1 MLFHVPRTCTEKID
15 VSYAESQPIA
25 YFRERAAYVLLG
37 EPGAGKSTLFEDE
50 AKNTDDGLYITARD
64 FNALDRE
71 EWRDKT
77 LFIDGLD
84 ETRAGNSDPR
94 TPLDDIRGKLNKLD
108 CKRFRISCRAADWLG
123 SLDTK
128 AIKQVSPDQNITI
141 LHLDP
146 LSSDDIQQILSNDQR
161 VPDPNGFIEKAE
173 QIGLSGLLN
182 NPQTLDMLINAVKGG
197 HAWPTSKQEVYELAC
212 KQLAS
217 EFNGDHAVSQIASI
231 PQLMEAAGFLSAV
244 QLIANISG
252 FTEGQAGDGRI
263 SLKELTL
270 PKGLQIHA
278 ALKTRLFNKT
288 GINEFSYIHRSVAE
302 YLAAQ
307 FIAERIKQR
316 LLINRVLALTSGFDG
331 GIVAALRGLM
341 AWLAVHSEQARER
354 LIQIDPVGVIVNGD
368 ALLFPRSAKSQ
379 LFRALIREAETTAF
393 PNRDWHSTAFSAI
406 TTRDM
411 EDELS
416 EVLNSQ
422 SRSDGREFL
431 LYCLLNGLSCSEPI
445 EAIKASLLTII
456 RDSSYWEGIRGNA
469 LNAFIH
475 QYPEDLDSL
484 LLLADDI
491 RQGKIE
497 DTENDLM
504 ESLLDKLFPAKITAF
519 NIFQYLL
526 PPKNNRDIS
535 YRNFWRNLLPTRL
548 TDTDLAVILDQLFE
562 LKTDSLGPMGHKKIV
577 GIIDTV
583 GQLLMRGL
591 QVHGL
596 NISFERLYRWLS
608 IDINEYGHYMLP
620 MEQRQQISSWFDSHP
635 DRYLAV
641 LGEGLKQI
649 KTFKN
654 IFGEIR
660 KIFSRLHGATPPN
673 NIAQWWLNQA
683 LSETDIKLSC
693 AYFEQA
699 FITLYNQQSD
709 SDLSLDYFVNWL
721 EDHPEYR
728 DTYQNLTYCVIP
740 DWQFEHAD
748 PVKTW
753 ENQHNEEQRK
763 KLSYLHEYQ
772 TQIAEGSASPH
783 IFHQLA
789 IAFNHLVH
797 TKSKSREERL
807 AEYLNND
814 EILINAAKTGLRKIL
829 QRTDLPTP
837 LEIVTS
843 AAKNEYHYIRLPFLV
858 CMNTLYQENPAMLET
873 LSDDL
878 LSKAVAFCFAE
889 GVSHEIWFKSLC
901 QSRPEL
907 VSRLFIDY
915 VTALLA
921 AKSQFIHGLHSL
933 AYDRDFQ
940 KITKLTVMPLLNK
953 YPVRGYKNHVTH
965 LKYLLEGAI
974 TEVDKI
980 ELLAMVEK
988 KLTCKGMDLAQRIY
1002 WLATGLVIEPKVYEV
1017 QVKQTVTGRSE
1028 RIDHLSN
1035 FLNLNSLSDYDRYD
1049 FPASTKGMLIE
1060 TLGPRCNPAW
1070 PRSGGV
1076 VTRAMEERDYV
1087 QFLLNRL
1094 AYNPSEES
1102 ATILA
1107 DLLSQ
1112 PKLSAWH
1119 TQIQSAQQTQQINRR
1134 EALFKHPNA
1143 AQVINTLSNL
1153 KPANVADLAALTV
1166 DCLGQLAAEMYGSNN
1181 DSYKQF
1187 WNIDSNGQPTT
1198 YRVENICRDYLYG
1211 QLKASLAKYDIRV
1224 DLEVHHAK
1232 AKRADLELSFIR
1244 DGKTLKFPVEIKCDY
1259 NKDLWKTIH
1268 EQLIPFYTIAPET
1281 EGRGLFLVIW
1291 FNHKKLPTHPQGLPP
1306 PKSAT
1311 HLAAML
1317 KDTMT
1322 PQEQKLIDVFVLD
1335 VSKK

>member
-1 MLFHVPRTCTEKID
+1 MYHVPRTCTEKKMD
-15 VSYAESQPIA
+15 DGEESLPSPITN
-25 YFRERAAYVLLG
+25 FRERAAYVLLG
-37 EPGAGKSTLFEDE
+37 EPGAGKSSLFIEE
-50 AKNTDDGLYITARD
+50 AQNTDNGFYISARD
-64 FNALDRE
+64 FIDLDRN

-84 ETRAGNSDPR
+84 EARAGKDDAR
-94 TPLDDIRGKLNKLD
+94 TPLGAIRSKLSQLG
-108 CKRFRISCRAADWLG
+108 CQYFRISCREADWLG
-123 SLDTK
+123 SPDANDL
-128 AIKQVSPDQNITI
+128 ARISPNQAITI
-141 LHLDP
+141 LHLNP
-146 LSSDDIQQILSNDQR
+146 LSSDDIEQIISNDQR
-161 VPDPNGFIEKAE
+161 VPDTNGFIEKAE
-173 QIGLSGLLN
+173 QFGLSGLLN

-197 HAWPTSKQEVYELAC
+197 HGWPISKQEVYELAC

-217 EFNGDHAVSQIASI
+217 EFNDDHSVTQTATT
-231 PQLMEAAGFLSAV
+231 PQLMEAAGFLCAV
-244 QLIANISG
+244 QLIANLSG
-252 FTEGQAGDGRI
+252 FTEGQAGEGRI
-263 SLKELTL
+263 SLRDLTIPNAL
-270 PKGLQIHA
+270 PIQA

-288 GINEFSYIHRSVAE
+288 GNNEFSYVHRSVAE

-307 FIAERIKQR
+307 FIAGKIKQG

-341 AWLAVHSEQARER
+341 AWLSVHSEQARER
-354 LIQIDPVGVIVNGD
+354 LIEIDPVGVIVNGD

-379 LFRALIREAETTAF
+379 LFQALIKEAKSTSF
-393 PNRDWHSTAFSAI
+393 PNRDWHTTAFSAI

-411 EDELS
+411 ANELS
-416 EVLNSQ
+416 AVLNNT
-422 SRSDGREFL
+422 SRSNGEQFL
-431 LYCLLNGLSCSEPI
+431 LYCLLNGLFCSEPI
-445 EAIKASLLTII
+445 ATIKASLLTII
-456 RDSSYWEGIRGNA
+456 RDSSYWEGVRGNA
-469 LNAFIH
+469 LDAFLH

-497 DTENDLM
+497 DTENGLL
-504 ESLLDKLFPAKITAF
+504 ENLLDKLFPTKITAF

-526 PPKNNRDIS
+526 PPKNNFVIA
-535 YRNFWRNLLPTRL
+535 YRNFWRNLLPMRL
-548 TDTDLAVILDQLFE
+548 TDTDLAVVLDQLFE

-583 GQLLMRGL
+583 GQLLIRGL
-591 QVHGL
+591 QIHGL
-596 NISFERLYRWLS
+596 TISSERLYRWLS
-608 IDINEYGHYMLP
+608 IDINEYNHYTLP
-620 MEQRQQISSWFDSHP
+620 LEQRQQINSWLDSHP
-635 DRYLAV
+635 DRYLAII
-641 LGEGLKQI
+641 GEGLKQI
-649 KTFKN
+649 KTFEN

-660 KIFSRLHGATPPN
+660 KIFSRLHDTTPPKT
-673 NIAQWWLNQA
+673 IAQWWLNQA
-683 LSETDIKLSC
+683 LSETDFKLSC

-699 FITLYNQQSD
+699 FITLYDQQND
-709 SDLSLDYFVNWL
+709 TGLSLDYFVNWL
-721 EDHPEYR
+721 EDHPEYLE
-728 DTYQNLTYCVIP
+728 TYQHLTYYNIP
-740 DWQFEHAD
+740 DWRYEHINSEKIWAAERD
-748 PVKTW
+748 
-753 ENQHNEEQRK
+753 EELNK
-763 KLSYLHEYQ
+763 KLSYLHEHQ
-772 TQIAEGSASPH
+772 AQIADGSAPPH
-783 IFHQLA
+783 IFNQLA
-789 IAFNHLVH
+789 IAFNHLVQ
-797 TKSKSREERL
+797 TNGKSREERL

-837 LEIVTS
+837 LEIYTS
-843 AAKNEYHYIRLPFLV
+843 AVKSKYHYIRLPFLV
-858 CMNTLYQENPAMLET
+858 CMDTLYQENPAMLES
-873 LSDDL
+873 LSDEL

-889 GVSHEIWFKSLC
+889 GTSHEAWFKSLY
-901 QSRPEL
+901 QSKPEL

-915 VTALLA
+915 VRALLA
-921 AKSQFIHGLHSL
+921 AKSQFIHGLHNL
-933 AYDRDFQ
+933 AYDPDL
-940 KITKLTVMPLLNK
+940 KKTAKLTVMPLLNK

-974 TEVDKI
+974 ADVDKI
-980 ELLAMVEK
+980 ELLTMVEK

-1002 WLATGLVIEPKVYEV
+1002 WLATGLVIEPKVYEA
-1017 QVKQTVTGRSE
+1017 QVKQTVTGKSQ
-1028 RIDHLSN
+1028 RINRLSS
-1035 FLNLNSLSDYDRYD
+1035 FLIQISRSDYDRYD

-1060 TLGPRCNPAW
+1060 VLAPRCNPLW
-1070 PRSGGV
+1070 PRSGT
-1076 VTRAMEERDYV
+1076 VTPATEEKDYV
-1087 QFLLNRL
+1087 QFLLNGL

-1102 ATILA
+1102 AAILA

-1119 TQIQSAQQTQQINRR
+1119 TQIQSAQQTQQLSRR

-1166 DCLGQLAAEMYGSNN
+1166 DCLEQLAAEIHGSSN

-1187 WNIDSNGQPTT
+1187 WNVDSNGKPTN

-1211 QLKASLAKYDIRV
+1211 KLKASLAKYDIQV

-1291 FNHKKLPTHPQGLPP
+1291 FKLPTHPQGLPP
-1306 PKSAT
+1306 PTST
-1311 HLAAML
+1311 EQLAAML
-1317 KDTMT
+1317 KNTMT

-1335 VSKK
+1335 VSKKH